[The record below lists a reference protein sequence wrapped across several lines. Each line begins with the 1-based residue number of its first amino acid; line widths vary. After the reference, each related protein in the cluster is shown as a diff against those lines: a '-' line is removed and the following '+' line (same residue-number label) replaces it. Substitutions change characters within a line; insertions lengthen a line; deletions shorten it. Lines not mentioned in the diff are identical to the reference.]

1 MSVVKEYQYYISSK
15 QRDTGTSSDFGI
27 RVFPN
32 ISLVKQTN
40 LFKITVVNATIPF
53 SFSQVN
59 DTNNIFYISYNSV
72 TYPVQIPNGN
82 YNIKQLNSVITSGII
97 SSVLSN
103 TGDTIVITI
112 GYDLTTGKNTFTY
125 NSGVSSLPYG
135 GKALTLFAGSTISK
149 MLGIT
154 TNIVLT
160 VGQTVISNQK
170 FDVNPILSLFI
181 RSENLNQSNNIE
193 SILEKSIQSD
203 ILAEI
208 QLDTNPGSY
217 ITWSNSA
224 MLGVFIN
231 NKVIDRIQLYLSSTD
246 DYVLSLNNLEWSV
259 MLLIQEIQPVSYETD
274 VLAQVLP
281 PLGLPFEGV
290 IDPEPLVKQPSES
303 LEDLNNQ
310 LEELKNLIKKK

>member
-1 MSVVKEYQYYISSK
+1 MSVVREYQYYISSK
-15 QRDTGTSSDFGI
+15 QRDTGTSDNFSI

-32 ISLVKQTN
+32 ISLIKQTN
-40 LFKITVVNATIPF
+40 LFKITVINATLPF

-82 YNIKQLNSVITSGII
+82 YNIKQLNSVITAGII

-103 TGDTIVITI
+103 TGDTIVVTIT
-112 GYDLTTGKNTFTY
+112 YDLTTGKNTFVY
-125 NSGVSSLPYG
+125 NSGPV
-135 GKALTLFAGSTISK
+135 ANLTLFAGSTISK

-154 TNIVLT
+154 TNIILS
-160 VGQTVISNQK
+160 VGGPGIVGNQK
-170 FDVNPILSLFI
+170 FDVNPILSVFI

-208 QLDTNPGSY
+208 QLDTNPGAY
-217 ITWSNSA
+217 ITWTNSS

-231 NKVIDRIQLYLSSTD
+231 NKVIDRVQLYLSSTD
-246 DYVLSLNNLEWSV
+246 DYILSLNNLDWSLL
-259 MLLIQEIQPVSYETD
+259 LLIQEIQPITYESDT
-274 VLAQVLP
+274 LIAPYQ
-281 PLGLPFEGV
+281 E
-290 IDPEPLVKQPSES
+290 IDLIKQTKLDE
-303 LEDLNNQ
+303 LNTELSSQ
-310 LEELKNLIKKK
+310 LDELKNLIKQKK